1 MIYVMSDIHGNMR
14 RFKSIMSQ
22 INLQA
27 DDTLYIL
34 GDVID
39 RYPDGIRILRKI
51 MNMPNVRML
60 LGNHEYMMLKA
71 LDEPYD
77 GLYFSGNP
85 DFQFEH
91 WYMNGGEVTHR
102 YWKHISKA
110 IRKEVI
116 TYLKALP
123 LNYDVVVND
132 IRYKLVHGAP
142 LEAYDIFEERYHS
155 EAHYAVWKR
164 WQSHDRLPED
174 FTLVFGH
181 TPTKHYQYNIPMEIW
196 TSRNLIGIDCG
207 GGYPE
212 DELGVFY
219 GSGRLAC
226 LRLDDMKVFYSEEN
240 YGKGSE
246 LE

>member
-27 DDTLYIL
+27 EDTLYIL

-51 MNMPNVRML
+51 MTMPNVRML
-60 LGNHEYMMLKA
+60 LGNHEYMMLRA

-123 LNYDVVVND
+123 LR
-132 IRYKLVHGAP
+132 IT
-142 LEAYDIFEERYHS
+142 
-155 EAHYAVWKR
+155 
-164 WQSHDRLPED
+164 RLPND
-174 FTLVFGH
+174 DNRAVSKAA
-181 TPTKHYQYNIPMEIW
+181 PA
-196 TSRNLIGIDCG
+196 
-207 GGYPE
+207 GY
-212 DELGVFY
+212 
-219 GSGRLAC
+219 A
-226 LRLDDMKVFYSEEN
+226 
-240 YGKGSE
+240 
-246 LE
+246 